1 MEIEELLSKL
11 VNMSEDPEQELEIIE
26 SIGDGSYGFVF
37 KAWHRKSGQ
46 MVAVKLIPVVDFDS
60 LETCLKEM
68 QILNSCS
75 SKYIVSYYKSYYKN
89 SQLWIVMEFCEA
101 GSIKKIIQT
110 MKRGLDEA
118 TISALIYSIL
128 KGLEYIH
135 KNRLIHRDIK
145 ADNILL
151 DLNGCAKIADF
162 GVSTK
167 LISTYGCTNSVIGT
181 PFWMSPEI
189 ISNHNYTSKT
199 DIWSLGITAI
209 EFAEKEPPYSNKYP
223 WMVMQIIKSKPAK
236 GLTDSSKWSDMF
248 NDFVKR
254 CLTVDPDERPTAEDL
269 LQHPFALFGQKN
281 QKMLKK
287 LVSKY
292 QAFVDLNKIRDQNP
306 EDETHYDD
314 GNVNE
319 RSDLNSPVGNFN
331 NRMTEDHDRSSSNN
345 KRHYSKEPKRPI
357 LNTLQSYEDSQNSS
371 VKHGDDNALDDNGD
385 YENNQGTIVYHGTN
399 HRMSVSS
406 QDSYDEID
414 NDFAEEQKNSQSKNH
429 LQQII
434 KGAQAPNKKSE
445 LDKNV
450 ELAQELIDKM
460 TLIKSRTKGQ
470 IDLDTSISSINRKI
484 DHCNA
489 KRVSEIEAINK
500 KYDELI
506 SPMEEFLETKR
517 DLMKVASKLSEMGFK
532 FDIAEKKKAI
542 DPSTKAHTNNSI
554 EQKNSVV
561 SFAQRNSGNSNANGQ
576 FYNGG
581 NYFNRKPSQVG
592 AAIKK
597 NNSSKNGIWLNNP
610 KTSDRTSDVKMLQG
624 RSPYNAMNGNL
635 KSEKRTEH
643 SCSNNKSSV
652 KVNVVKVPITV
663 NKFVNYHL
671 KDIHK

>member
-89 SQLWIVMEFCEA
+89 SQLWIVMEYCEA

-110 MKRGLDEA
+110 TKRGLDEA

-151 DLNGCAKIADF
+151 DLNGSAKIADF

-236 GLTDSSKWSDMF
+236 GLTDPSKWSDMF

-269 LQHPFALFGQKN
+269 LQHPFALYGQKN

-287 LVSKY
+287 LVGKY
-292 QAFVDLNKIRDQNP
+292 QAFMDANKVRDQNP
-306 EDETHYDD
+306 EEEAAYDE
-314 GNVNE
+314 GNLNN
-319 RSDLNSPVGNFN
+319 RSDINTPVGNFN
-331 NRMTEDHDRSSSNN
+331 NRITEDQDRSSSNN
-345 KRHYSKEPKRPI
+345 RRHYAKEPKRPV

-371 VKHGDDNALDDNGD
+371 VKHGGDSVLEENGD
-385 YENNQGTIVYHGTN
+385 YENNQGTIICHETN

-406 QDSYDEID
+406 QESHDEVD
-414 NDFAEEQKNSQSKNH
+414 TNFTEEQKKSQSKNH

-434 KGAQAPNKKSE
+434 KNSQPPTKKSE
-445 LDKNV
+445 LDRHV

-460 TLIKSRTKGQ
+460 GIIKSRTKGQ
-470 IDLDTSISSINRKI
+470 IDLDTTISSINRKI
-484 DHCNA
+484 DHYNA
-489 KRVSEIEAINK
+489 KRVSEIESINK

-506 SPMEEFLETKR
+506 SPMEEFLEVKH
-517 DLMKVASKLSEMGFK
+517 DLMKVASKLAEMGFK
-532 FDIAEKKKAI
+532 FEAAEKKKVA
-542 DPSTKAHTNNSI
+542 DHSSKPQTNNSI
-554 EQKNSVV
+554 EHKNSVV
-561 SFAQRNSGNSNANGQ
+561 SFAQRNSGNPNSNGQ
-576 FYNGG
+576 FYNGS
-581 NYFNRKPSQVG
+581 NYFNRKPSVV
-592 AAIKK
+592 APIKK

-610 KTSDRTSDVKMLQG
+610 KTSERASDVKMPQG
-624 RSPYNAMNGNL
+624 RSPYNALNGNS
-635 KSEKRTEH
+635 KHEKRTEQ

-652 KVNVVKVPITV
+652 KTNVVKVPITV

>member
-46 MVAVKLIPVVDFDS
+46 MVAVKLIPVIDFDS

-110 MKRGLDEA
+110 MKRGLDEQ

-151 DLNGCAKIADF
+151 DSNGCAKIADF

-236 GLTDSSKWSDMF
+236 SLTDPSKWSDMF

-269 LQHPFALFGQKN
+269 LQHPFVLFGQKN

-292 QAFVDLNKIRDQNP
+292 QAFIDLSKMREQNQ
-306 EDETHYDD
+306 DNETHYDV
-314 GNVNE
+314 GNGDN
-319 RSDLNSPVGNFN
+319 RSEINSPVANFN
-331 NRMTEDHDRSSSNN
+331 NRIVENNDRPSSHNRQN
-345 KRHYSKEPKRPI
+345 YSKDPQRPI
-357 LNTLQSYEDSQNSS
+357 LNTLQSYEDSLNSS
-371 VKHGDDNALDDNGD
+371 VKHGDDNAIDENGD
-385 YENNQGTIVYHGTN
+385 YDNNQGTIVYHGTN
-399 HRMSVSS
+399 HRMSESS
-406 QDSYDEID
+406 QDSYDEMD
-414 NDFAEEQKNSQSKNH
+414 TDFTEEQKKSQSKNH

-434 KGAQAPNKKSE
+434 KANQVPSKKFE
-445 LDKNV
+445 MDKSV
-450 ELAQELIDKM
+450 ELAQELIEKM
-460 TLIKSRTKGQ
+460 NLIRSRTKGQ
-470 IDLDTSISSINRKI
+470 VDLDTSIGSINRKI
-484 DHCNA
+484 DQYNA
-489 KRVSEIEAINK
+489 KRVSEIEIINK
-500 KYDELI
+500 KYDDLI

-517 DLMKVASKLSEMGFK
+517 DLMKLASKLAEMGFK
-532 FDIAEKKKAI
+532 FDVAEKQKSVEQLAK
-542 DPSTKAHTNNSI
+542 TQVNVSI
-554 EQKNSVV
+554 EQKNSMP
-561 SFAQRNSGNSNANGQ
+561 SFAQRNSGNSNPNGQ
-576 FYNGG
+576 FYNAGHP
-581 NYFNRKPSQVG
+581 FNRKPSKIVPG
-592 AAIKK
+592 IKK

-610 KTSDRTSDVKMLQG
+610 KISDRTSEIKMPQG
-624 RSPYNAMNGNL
+624 KSPYSGMNGNS
-635 KSEKRTEH
+635 KNEKRTEH
-643 SCSNNKSSV
+643 SCSNNKV
-652 KVNVVKVPITV
+652 TKVSVVKVPINV